1 MDDLTRKNM
10 ANVVLSSIALF
21 VLNFLGVT
29 ALMFWLGG
37 LLVLPGV
44 AFVLQ
49 YRYAVGSYFL
59 RMLVAVFPWLFFLG
73 YGWYR
78 ASHVVHD
85 GTKGMNLLVL
95 EMCISSLVIAGVAI
109 VIFELFGKYKSRN

>member
-59 RMLVAVFPWLFFLG
+59 RMLVAVFPWLFFWDMAG
-73 YGWYR
+73 I
-78 ASHVVHD
+78 VHHMLY
-85 GTKGMNLLVL
+85 TMARK
-95 EMCISSLVIAGVAI
+95 A
-109 VIFELFGKYKSRN
+109 